1 MHLEQPAIRTL
12 VSCLGSKGNSRYTTP
27 ALNLW
32 EEDATIPR
40 SGIVASTPFGFAI
53 TQTLLTKDHQMEV
66 STLSRQ
72 GDRFIPYPHHYS
84 EAFAFSILLYL
95 LR

>member
-1 MHLEQPAIRTL
+1 
-12 VSCLGSKGNSRYTTP
+12 
-27 ALNLW
+27 
-32 EEDATIPR
+32 
-40 SGIVASTPFGFAI
+40 
-53 TQTLLTKDHQMEV
+53 MEV